1 MSKKLLL
8 ADDSIT
14 IQKVIEITFANQD
27 FDLTLVG
34 NGDDA
39 FEKAKN
45 DPPDIIL
52 ADIIMP
58 GKNGYELCR
67 AIKKTQNLSHIPIL
81 LLVGSFEP
89 FDEEKARAI
98 GADGWIAKPFETQA
112 LISKV
117 QHLLENAPPPGLVS
131 SSPADQGEEAF
142 APDMDSADGGLSF
155 SFDLDEVSAPAA
167 AAGTFSG
174 GEEPAP
180 PGGDLAS
187 DFGAAFS
194 DRDSAEESRE
204 DFPALNREESVA
216 EFSPA
221 DEEPAENFS
230 GDSLLEGPMAPP
242 PEDDHQDFQTE
253 PSFEF
258 SLATEEEKSSGEK
271 EEATTFASL
280 EKGSEPLTGYG
291 EPADQPS
298 GPEEADV
305 FSSPLSFADE
315 EYVLFLSEEDIV
327 VEEEEPMGAVE
338 AAPLADA
345 GAELASEEFSYTPS
359 EALEEKIPLAAE
371 EPPGEAEMAFEFD
384 GSPEVAE
391 RDQQGQLSEATSMPV
406 MAAVS
411 SAEEAPLPVI
421 EEDLVLAEEPLK
433 AADETEQDT
442 GEFSFAPLAT
452 AAEETPFGL
461 EEPPG
466 EAEMAFELDGSP
478 EVAER
483 DQQGQLSEAT
493 SMPVMAAV
501 SSAEEAP
508 LPVIEEDLVLAEEP
522 LKAADE
528 TEQDTGEFSFAPL
541 ATAAEETPFG
551 LEEPLGEAETVFEID
566 GSPEA
571 EESDQ
576 EEVIFSF
583 DPMAGEEPPEKE
595 TSVAAESA
603 SEQVAFDLI
612 EEVPA
617 DMQGAALSIVEVDEE
632 AGGEEVATG
641 EIGPPPVSAAAVEEK
656 IASLSDGELYA
667 IVERVAKDRLDR
679 MALEI
684 LERIAWEVV
693 PNMSE
698 SLIKEEIRKI
708 KELRH

>member
-67 AIKKTQNLSHIPIL
+67 AIKKIQNLSHIPIL

-315 EYVLFLSEEDIV
+315 EDVLFLSEEDIV

-411 SAEEAPLPVI
+411 AAEEAPLPV
-421 EEDLVLAEEPLK
+421 V
-433 AADETEQDT
+433 
-442 GEFSFAPLAT
+442 
-452 AAEETPFGL
+452 
-461 EEPPG
+461 
-466 EAEMAFELDGSP
+466 
-478 EVAER
+478 
-483 DQQGQLSEAT
+483 
-493 SMPVMAAV
+493 
-501 SSAEEAP
+501 
-508 LPVIEEDLVLAEEP
+508 EEDLVLAEEP